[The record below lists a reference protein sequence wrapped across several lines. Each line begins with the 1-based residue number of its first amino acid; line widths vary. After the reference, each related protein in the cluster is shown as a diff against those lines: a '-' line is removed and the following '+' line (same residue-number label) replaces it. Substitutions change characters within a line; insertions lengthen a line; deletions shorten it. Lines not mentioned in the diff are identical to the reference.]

1 METLHKTIYIKLR
14 ILEKFIKR
22 RISPPKRK
30 LFIMAI
36 THSSFSGEFP
46 DYPSNERLEFLG
58 DTVLSLAV
66 THYLFRH
73 YPFLSEGE
81 LSKKR
86 AYIVS
91 EKGLSEKALSLN
103 IGDILLFGKGEERSG
118 GKFKKALLADAL
130 EAIIAA
136 IFIAFGFAEAEK
148 FILRILSPELKEVE
162 NIETTDYKTQLQEI
176 TQKKFHNTPEYA
188 IVKETGS
195 PRNKM
200 FFAKVSLNEIIL
212 GQGKGGSKKEAEEHA
227 AKEALQN
234 EIIKNNQENI

>member
-1 METLHKTIYIKLR
+1 MEILHKTINTKLR
-14 ILEKFIKR
+14 MLEKFIRR
-22 RISPPKRK
+22 RIPFSKRK

-66 THYLFRH
+66 THYLFSH
-73 YPFLSEGE
+73 YPFLPEGE

-103 IGDILLFGKGEERSG
+103 IGDFLLFGKGEERSG

-130 EAIIAA
+130 ESVIAA

-148 FILRILSPELKEVE
+148 FILRILTPELKEVR
-162 NIETTDYKTQLQEI
+162 NIETTDHKTQLQEI
-176 TQKKFHNTPEYA
+176 TQKKFHTTPEYT

-200 FFAKVSLNEIIL
+200 FFAKVSLNETVL
-212 GQGKGGSKKEAEEHA
+212 GWGKGSSKKEAEENA
-227 AKEALQN
+227 AKKALQN
-234 EIIKNNQENI
+234 EIIKNDQENI

>member
-1 METLHKTIYIKLR
+1 METLHKTIYTKLR
-14 ILEKFIKR
+14 KLEKFIKR
-22 RISPPKRK
+22 RISPSKRK
-30 LFIMAI
+30 LFIRAI

-46 DYPSNERLEFLG
+46 DYASNERLEFLG
-58 DTVLSLAV
+58 DAVLSLAV
-66 THYLFRH
+66 TDYLFSH
-73 YPFLSEGE
+73 FPFLSEGE

-91 EKGLSEKALSLN
+91 EKGLSEKALLLN
-103 IGDILLFGKGEERSG
+103 TGDLLLFGKGEERSG

-176 TQKKFHNTPEYA
+176 TQKKFHTTPEYI

-200 FFAKVSLNEIIL
+200 FFAKVSLDGTIL
-212 GQGKGGSKKEAEEHA
+212 GRGKGISKKEAEEYA

-234 EIIKNNQENI
+234 ETIKNDQENI

>member
-1 METLHKTIYIKLR
+1 METLHKTIYTKLR
-14 ILEKFIKR
+14 MLEKFIKR
-22 RISPPKRK
+22 RISPSKRK
-30 LFIMAI
+30 LLIMAI

-58 DTVLSLAV
+58 DAVLSLAI
-66 THYLFRH
+66 THYLFSH
-73 YPFLSEGE
+73 FPFLPEGE

-176 TQKKFHNTPEYA
+176 TQKKFHTTPEYT

-200 FFAKVSLNEIIL
+200 FFAKVSLNETIL
-212 GQGKGGSKKEAEEHA
+212 GQGKGSSKKEAEEHA

-234 EIIKNNQENI
+234 EIIKNDQENI